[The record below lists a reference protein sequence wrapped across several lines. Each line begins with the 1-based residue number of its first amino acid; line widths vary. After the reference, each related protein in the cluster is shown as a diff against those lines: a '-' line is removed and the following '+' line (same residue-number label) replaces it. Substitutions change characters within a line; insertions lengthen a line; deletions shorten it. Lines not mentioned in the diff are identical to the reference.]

1 MDFATKM
8 NLALINAGI
17 RKKGHGFVKAR
28 PANRRPVKGKGRP
41 RPTIPYISTGRPGR
55 GKGQPKPRPTFR
67 PGRVRP
73 GSHGRPNPKAGVG
86 GALYGSTA
94 LLKPRA
100 RNPKGTI
107 IVRPVPRRQLK

>member
-41 RPTIPYISTGRPGR
+41 R
-55 GKGQPKPRPTFR
+55 QPKPRPTFR